1 MKNPITRNDVD
12 YALAPSPWDLG
23 NQVLYSLCRDHPK
36 HDCGDAIIAKVWL
49 IGRSYAAAIERRKNA
64 KGSSD
69 NFYEKTVVKEMKKP
83 AVDQWLSSLPDR
95 MTDPLRE
102 LGQVVV
108 VHKRLMDLFTKITDL
123 EKRSLASKYLHF
135 HRPDLF
141 FIYDSRA
148 KGAIGKVTPS
158 IRTIA
163 RIQAKQADP
172 EYLTFV
178 RRCQWIRD
186 DVAQRF
192 NTLLTPRQ
200 LDKMLLRRTN
210 RMKRPRTSRST
221 VLATARP

>member
-12 YALAPSPWDLG
+12 HALLTPSPWDLG
-23 NQVLYSLCRDHPK
+23 NQVLYSLCQAHPK
-36 HDCGDAIIAKVWL
+36 HDRGDAIIAKVWL

-69 NFYEKTVVKEMKKP
+69 DFYEKTVVRAMKESS
-83 AVDQWLSSLPDR
+83 VDKWLSSLPER
-95 MTDPLRE
+95 MTDPWRE

-108 VHKRLMDLFTKITDL
+108 VHKRLMDLFTKMTDL
-123 EKRSLASKYLHF
+123 EKRSLTSKYLHF

-148 KGAIGKVTPS
+148 KGAIGKATPS
-158 IRTIA
+158 IRKIA
-163 RIQAKQADP
+163 RIQAKQADH

-186 DVAQRF
+186 DVARRF

-200 LDKMLLRRTN
+200 LDKILLRITD
-210 RMKRPRTSRST
+210 RMKKP
-221 VLATARP
+221 